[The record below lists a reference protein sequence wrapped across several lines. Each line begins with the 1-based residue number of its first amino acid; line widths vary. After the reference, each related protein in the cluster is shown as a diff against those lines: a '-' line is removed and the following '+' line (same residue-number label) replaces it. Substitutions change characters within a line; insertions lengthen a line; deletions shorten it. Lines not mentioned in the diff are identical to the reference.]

1 MSATVEIIEGQSRH
15 PTPSLPRQLRA
26 RQRPRKAITTGRS
39 ARDGRASKR
48 ELYQTKTKLL
58 PSCSI
63 TASARASRFQR
74 FRHRATCAQTNS
86 RATLQDNAVEPASPS
101 ELISTSPVLLLA
113 PGEPRA
119 PIAILSPAK
128 RNALV
133 ACFNAGGLHKRD
145 GAWHGPPGG
154 KPVSGM
160 TTADLARDGM
170 LTVTTN
176 HRIGSAR

>member
-1 MSATVEIIEGQSRH
+1 M
-15 PTPSLPRQLRA
+15 
-26 RQRPRKAITTGRS
+26 ITL
-39 ARDGRASKR
+39 
-48 ELYQTKTKLL
+48 E
-58 PSCSI
+58 
-63 TASARASRFQR
+63 
-74 FRHRATCAQTNS
+74 
-86 RATLQDNAVEPASPS
+86 DNAVEPASRS
-101 ELISTSPVLLLA
+101 ELISPSPALLLA

-176 HRIGSAR
+176 HRIGSARLTERGNWFARTLLCDGTAATCSPAPMR

>member
-1 MSATVEIIEGQSRH
+1 M
-15 PTPSLPRQLRA
+15 
-26 RQRPRKAITTGRS
+26 ITLE
-39 ARDGRASKR
+39 D
-48 ELYQTKTKLL
+48 
-58 PSCSI
+58 
-63 TASARASRFQR
+63 
-74 FRHRATCAQTNS
+74 
-86 RATLQDNAVEPASPS
+86 DAVEPASRS
-101 ELISTSPVLLLA
+101 KLISPSPVFLLA
-113 PGEPRA
+113 LGEPRA

-176 HRIGSAR
+176 HRIGSARLTERGNWFARTLLCDRTAGTCSPAPTR

>member
-1 MSATVEIIEGQSRH
+1 MT
-15 PTPSLPRQLRA
+15 
-26 RQRPRKAITTGRS
+26 
-39 ARDGRASKR
+39 
-48 ELYQTKTKLL
+48 
-58 PSCSI
+58 
-63 TASARASRFQR
+63 
-74 FRHRATCAQTNS
+74 
-86 RATLQDNAVEPASPS
+86 TLQDTDVGPASQN
-101 ELISTSPVLLLA
+101 ELISPARLLLLA
-113 PGEPRA
+113 PSEARA

-133 ACFNAGGLHKRD
+133 ACFNAGGLHKKD

-176 HRIGSAR
+176 HRFGSAQLTERGKWFARTLLCQGTTANPESIRFRSCSLSQPLQEISATARSEGVAADSETCAPHR